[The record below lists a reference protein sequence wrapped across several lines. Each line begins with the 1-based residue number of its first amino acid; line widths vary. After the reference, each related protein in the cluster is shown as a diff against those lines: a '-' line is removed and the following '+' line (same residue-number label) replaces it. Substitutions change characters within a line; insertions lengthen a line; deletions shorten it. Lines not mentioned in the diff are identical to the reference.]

1 MSQYRPE
8 LPDPKRPGETFHQL
22 LAGVIEW
29 EKKALLEHL
38 MQIADEGDS
47 LILEIVA
54 IEKAHKL
61 IKHFEGYGCYQT
73 ASPFPLLD
81 G

>member
-1 MSQYRPE
+1 MS
-8 LPDPKRPGETFHQL
+8 LADLKMPGETFSQL
-22 LAGVIEW
+22 LARVIER

-47 LILEIVA
+47 LILVIVA

-61 IKHFEGYGCYQT
+61 YKHFKR
-73 ASPFPLLD
+73 
-81 G
+81 